1 MSFITLT
8 ILQKSFAA
16 TTVLRSFGLG
26 LKQGEFV
33 SLPGPSGCGKT
44 TVLRLLAGFEAPTA
58 GDIHIGGQSVV
69 RQRPNQRRIGIVFQ
83 SSALFPN
90 LTVAGNLAFGLR
102 VGGMAPADIDRRVD
116 EMLQMVGLSGFGD
129 RCTFQLSGGQQQ
141 RVALARAIAPRACV
155 LLPDEPLS
163 APDAKIRL
171 SLRSE
176 IRAIQRAL
184 GITTLFVT
192 DDQDEALSRSDRVVV
207 MQDGRAEQIGT
218 PAEVYNTP
226 ATRCVAGFI
235 GTLNLLDAR
244 VTDPAQG
251 LVDAGGHS
259 LSLGRPLD
267 VARNAEVTLAIRPQA
282 IDLAAPGAERAAA
295 LDICLPAMVRSI
307 EFPGTIIRLV
317 VTAGPARLLVDL
329 FNRDAGDSPA
339 VGSEVVLLVQG
350 ADVVL
355 LAS

>member
-1 MSFITLT
+1 
-8 ILQKSFAA
+8 
-16 TTVLRSFGLG
+16 
-26 LKQGEFV
+26 
-33 SLPGPSGCGKT
+33 
-44 TVLRLLAGFEAPTA
+44 
-58 GDIHIGGQSVV
+58 
-69 RQRPNQRRIGIVFQ
+69 
-83 SSALFPN
+83 
-90 LTVAGNLAFGLR
+90 
-102 VGGMAPADIDRRVD
+102 
-116 EMLQMVGLSGFGD
+116 
-129 RCTFQLSGGQQQ
+129 
-141 RVALARAIAPRACV
+141 V

-192 DDQDEALSRSDRVVV
+192 DDQEEALSMSDRVVV

-267 VARNAEVTLAIRPQA
+267 VARNAEVTPAIRPQA

-307 EFPGTIIRLV
+307 EFPGTIIRLA
-317 VTAGPARLLVDL
+317 VTAGPARLPVDL
-329 FNRDAGDSPA
+329 FNRDAGDSPP